1 MSIFTDVFVESDDNT
16 YLYGDRY
23 FKALSVDGKLC
34 EPYYLKDNDEIIA
47 FYPSQDLFVVY
58 VDGNIVNVIYT
69 MTCWSDDFAKYS
81 FVNGVL
87 TELFETCHG
96 SRSVTVSFVDGVA
109 SGVVFGWR
117 KFGSFAVGRKAP
129 SFDDF
134 FVEYAISKDII
145 EKLDL

>member
-23 FKALSVDGKLC
+23 FKALSVDGVLR

-58 VDGNIVNVIYT
+58 VNSNIVNVIYT
-69 MTCWSDDFAKYS
+69 MTCWSDDYAKYS
-81 FVNGVL
+81 FVDGVL
-87 TELFETCHG
+87 TELFETSHG
-96 SRSVTVSFVDGVA
+96 GRSVTVSFVDGVA
-109 SGVVFGWR
+109 SSVVFGWR

-129 SFDDF
+129 NFDDF
-134 FVEYAISKDII
+134 FVEYAISKDIV
-145 EKLDL
+145 EALGV